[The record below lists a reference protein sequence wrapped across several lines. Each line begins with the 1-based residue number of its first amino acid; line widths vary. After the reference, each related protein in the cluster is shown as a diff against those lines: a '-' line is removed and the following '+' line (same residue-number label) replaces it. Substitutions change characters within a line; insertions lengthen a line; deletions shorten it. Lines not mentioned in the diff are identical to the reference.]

1 MIKKREKKQ
10 IHDKFFS
17 IFFITLLTSFAFRST
32 RNEDDS
38 LDYKRHVLIEE
49 IPTASSSSSRHLN
62 QQDDFYCSKFLFV
75 FFFFFEAPSV
85 YP

>member
-1 MIKKREKKQ
+1 
-10 IHDKFFS
+10 
-17 IFFITLLTSFAFRST
+17 LRST

-49 IPTASSSSSRHLN
+49 IPTASSSSSRYLN
-62 QQDDFYCSKFLFV
+62 QQDDFYIKFLFV
-75 FFFFFEAPSV
+75 FFFEAPSV

>member
-1 MIKKREKKQ
+1 MN
-10 IHDKFFS
+10 KFFH
-17 IFFITLLTSFAFRST
+17 FFHHFITLTSAFRST

-49 IPTASSSSSRHLN
+49 IPTASSSSSRYLD
-62 QQDDFYCSKFLFV
+62 QQDDFYSFV
-75 FFFFFEAPSV
+75 FVFFFEAPSV

>member
-1 MIKKREKKQ
+1 LSA
-10 IHDKFFS
+10 FFS
-17 IFFITLLTSFAFRST
+17 SLLLTSFAFRST

-49 IPTASSSSSRHLN
+49 IPTASSSSSSRHLN
-62 QQDDFYCSKFLFV
+62 QQDDFYHSKFLFV